1 MNIVIEKDDLAVE
14 KMKKQKSKN
23 SVYSIDKH
31 LSIKKNKISKKSK
44 IKNFFDRVS
53 SGIILIILLAVSL
66 YFGGSILFIV
76 TMIVS
81 ILGLMELYS
90 VINISK
96 TSLGIIGYI
105 LSLFYYFSLYKANA
119 NIILMFLIVSLLT
132 LLIFY
137 VISFPKYKID
147 KIAKTLFGIIYVVIM
162 TSFIYLIR
170 EQSIHGKYFVW
181 LIFIASWGSDT
192 FAYITGLLFGKHKLS
207 KKLSPKK
214 TIEGFIGGIMGAIFL
229 GILYTYIMF
238 NKISPEIDYRAL
250 RVGLACGFGS
260 VISTFGDLTASAIKR
275 EYDIKDYGDIIPG
288 HGGILDRFDSVIFT
302 APVLFFVL
310 NI

>member
-1 MNIVIEKDDLAVE
+1 
-14 KMKKQKSKN
+14 MKKHKKN
-23 SVYSIDKH
+23 NKDIYLIDNH
-31 LSIKKNKISKKSK
+31 TSIKNKKLTKKSK
-44 IKNFFDRVS
+44 IKNFFDRIS
-53 SGIILIILLAVSL
+53 SGIILIILLAISL
-66 YFGGSILFIV
+66 YFGGPILFIV

-81 ILGLMELYS
+81 LLGLIELYS

-105 LSLFYYFSLYKANA
+105 LSLFYYFSLYKANSD
-119 NIILMFLIVSLLT
+119 IILMFLIVSLLI

-137 VISFPKYKID
+137 VVSFPKYKIE
-147 KIAKTLFGIIYVVIM
+147 KISKTLFGIIYVVIM

-170 EQSIHGKYFVW
+170 EQGIHGKYFVW

-214 TIEGFIGGIMGAIFL
+214 TIEGFIGGILGAILL

-260 VISTFGDLTASAIKR
+260 IISTFGDLTASAIKR
-275 EYDIKDYGDIIPG
+275 EFNIKDYGDIIPG
-288 HGGILDRFDSVIFT
+288 HGGVLDRFDSVIFT
-302 APVLFFVL
+302 APVLYFVL